1 MKIVVMNTSDTEGGA
16 ARCAHRLHT
25 GFQVAGNDSSYF
37 VQKKFGTD
45 ESTICNQSVLG
56 KLAAEVRP
64 GIDRLPMRLYRD
76 RMGGPF
82 STGLTTTF
90 SFSKINALSPDII
103 NLHYVG
109 EGFLPNRSLKQIKCP
124 IVWTLHDSQPFTGG
138 CHLPGDCIR
147 YEQACGHCPKLR
159 SNQSHDLSN
168 WIWRN
173 KAKVWRDLNLTIVT
187 DSTWLAG
194 CAQKSSLFKDHRV
207 EAINP
212 GLSLTAYKPIDKS
225 LARSILSL
233 PTNKKLILFGAMH
246 STSDR
251 NKGFQFLQPAVEQL
265 SKTALKD
272 EAELVIFGANAPK
285 VQSDLGIKS
294 NYLGRLHDDIGLSV
308 LYSAADVMVVPS
320 IRESFGQTASE
331 AMACGTPVVAFGAT
345 GLLDIVEHKLN
356 GYLATPYQYQDLAI
370 GISWAISGDT
380 AARKILSECARA
392 TAERK
397 FSIDLM
403 TQKYLMLFND
413 LLKSKSHAS
422 RPSSY

>member
-16 ARCAHRLHT
+16 ARCAHRLHM
-25 GFQVAGNDSSYF
+25 GFQAAGSDSTYF

-45 ESTICNQSVLG
+45 ESTLSNQSVFG

-64 GIDRLPMRLYRD
+64 GLDRLPMRLYRN
-76 RMGGPF
+76 RTGGPF

-90 SFSKINALSPDII
+90 SFSKINTLSPDIV

-138 CHLPGDCIR
+138 CHLPGECIS
-147 YEQACGHCPKLR
+147 YEQACGKCPKLG
-159 SNQSHDLSN
+159 SNKPQDLSN

-173 KAKVWRDLNLTIVT
+173 KTKAWSDLNLTIVT

-194 CAQKSSLFKDHRV
+194 CAQKSSLFRGLRV

-212 GLSLTAYKPIDKS
+212 GLSLSAYKPIDKS

-233 PTNKKLILFGAMH
+233 PIDKKLILFGAMH
-246 STSDR
+246 STSDS
-251 NKGFQFLQPAVEQL
+251 NKGFQYLKPAIEQL
-265 SKTALKD
+265 SKTVLKD
-272 EAELVIFGANAPK
+272 EAELIIFGATAPK
-285 VQSDLGIKS
+285 VQPDLGMKS
-294 NYLGRLHDDIGLSV
+294 HYLGRLHDDISLSV

-356 GYLATPYQYQDLAI
+356 GYLATPYQYQDLAS
-370 GISWAISGDT
+370 GINWAISGDE
-380 AARKILSECARA
+380 AARKILSERARA

-413 LLKSKSHAS
+413 ILKSNSHAS
-422 RPSSY
+422 